1 MKTNTIVSIA
11 SIAIIGYVGYMV
23 YNKMKKKKEE
33 EAKMKAANQVASAI
47 SNPNVRLRF

>member
-11 SIAIIGYVGYMV
+11 SILVIGYVGYMV
-23 YNKMKKKKEE
+23 YDKMKKKKQS
-33 EAKMKAANQVASAI
+33 EARIKAAKQVASAL